1 MSARLPEKDI
11 KTLALLVHK
20 GRLAKE
26 QAGAAL
32 EEAPRKGLS
41 LETYLVRK
49 GWLEPGEW
57 EAWKRA
63 GGEPPRLRG
72 YEILARAGEGGSAV
86 VYKARDLSSG
96 KVVALKAAREE
107 VLREEAA
114 RERFLREGRLLCEL
128 RHPGIVRAWK
138 LARQGDVIYLVME
151 YIDGETA
158 QDRILRG
165 ERFSEEEALEV
176 VLRAARALEYLA
188 SRGIVHRD
196 VKPGNLMLAR
206 DGSVKLLDLGLA
218 AGGEAEVEGSRGE
231 ATSGTAYYM
240 APEQARG
247 DAVDQ
252 RADIYSLGVSF
263 FHMVTGELPFEGAD
277 RREVMRAHMERR
289 LSSAAVKERSFS
301 PLLAYFIQKMTAK
314 DVDVRYQEPG
324 ELIRDLEEKLRGFKE
339 IREQG
344 RVSRKPAKGRKRRK
358 RRFR

>member
-11 KTLALLVHK
+11 KTLALLVHR

-32 EEAPRKGLS
+32 AEAPEKGLT

-49 GWLEPGEW
+49 GWLKPGEW

-72 YEILARAGEGGSAV
+72 YEILSRAGEGGSAV

-107 VLREEAA
+107 VLRDEGA
-114 RERFLREGRLLCEL
+114 RERFLREGKLLCEL
-128 RHPGIVRAWK
+128 KHPGIVRAWK

-151 YIDGETA
+151 YIEGETA

-176 VLRAARALEYLA
+176 VLQAARALEYLA

-196 VKPGNLMLAR
+196 VKPGNLMLSR
-206 DGSVKLLDLGLA
+206 DGAVKLLDLGLA
-218 AGGEAEVEGSRGE
+218 AGGREEGETGGE
-231 ATSGTAYYM
+231 ETSGTAYYM

-252 RADIYSLGVSF
+252 RADIYSLGVSL

-277 RREVMRAHMERR
+277 QREVMRAHIEKR
-289 LSSAAVKERSFS
+289 LSSAALKERSFS

-314 DVDVRYQEPG
+314 DVEIRYQEPG
-324 ELIRDLEEKLRGFKE
+324 ELIRDLEEKLEGFRE

-344 RVSRKPAKGRKRRK
+344 RVARRPAKGRKRR